1 MKYQAKLFLAPLFLI
16 LLVTIYQKFNNEK
29 FDEVPLPNAMMQ
41 VGDEEDPNA
50 RSEFEWLRL
59 RDPQTN
65 EIPENIRLK
74 EIDFVKNIPNRS
86 QVSMKNVQGGASRLN
101 TLNWDR
107 RGPYNVGGRTRAMA
121 LDATDESIII
131 AGGVSG
137 GMWKSVD
144 GGATWKKTTKPE
156 QLHSITAVA
165 QDTRTGHTST
175 WYYGTGELMGG
186 TLHGPN
192 FSAYYKGNGIYKST
206 DNGESWTSLT
216 STASNTPQ
224 SFVNAFD
231 YVNNVIVNPLNG
243 YVFVSAIYGLRR
255 SKDGGATWDA
265 LLNSEAQNAYYTE
278 ITMNSKGVLY
288 AALSTRGI
296 FRSADNGDTWTD
308 ITPSSFSVV
317 GRTVIGH
324 APSDE
329 NTMYVISHSSST
341 SHPLW
346 KYSYSSGDGSGSNGT
361 WTDRSA
367 NIPNFGG
374 NVGHFDSQGGY
385 DLIIKVK
392 PDDADFVVIGG
403 TNVYRSSD
411 GFSTTSNTKWIG
423 GYATINNI
431 SMYANH
437 HPDQHGF
444 LFLPSDPN
452 TAFSSHD
459 GGISKTTA
467 IKDDA
472 VVWTSLSN
480 GYYTTQFFHVAID
493 QSGTKPDLI
502 MGGMQDN
509 ATWKSNVNSETNVW
523 ENDGSSGDGAFSAIA
538 FNAQADIWS
547 AQKGHVRL
555 NDYRNPFNSS
565 RGYSVVY
572 MYPTAATGQLFI
584 NPFVLDQADDKILFY
599 AGGSTIWRN
608 NNIDISGFATASA
621 YYASDPWDHLTNAAA
636 TGTISTLATSKSNPT
651 HRLYYGS
658 SQGKVYKL
666 DNANSGNNSPT
677 DITSSSFNS
686 NAFVSNIAVN
696 PEDGDEVMVTF
707 SNYSVKSI
715 FHTNDGG
722 STWSDISGNLEENS
736 DGSGNGPSVASALI
750 IKHKNTQMYFVGTHT
765 GVYST
770 TSLNGASTTWVQEA
784 AQSIGNVIVR
794 GMAGRQSDGYI
805 AVATHGAG
813 VFTVSLNASPII
825 AAVSDV
831 TINEDATATVTL
843 SATDGD
849 GDAITYSALSDINVV
864 TTSISASI
872 LTLTPNANWNG
883 VANITVYASDGSAK
897 GSTTFK
903 LTVTPVNDIA
913 AVDDV
918 TINQNQSAEV
928 DLTSTFTGTTT
939 FTAVSDTNAVTTSIS
954 ASTLTLTPNANWDGV
969 ANITAYASDGTYKDS
984 TTFKLTVIPNNKP
997 VIAAVSDVTI
1007 NEDATATVTLSATD
1021 ADGDAITYS
1030 AVSDINVVTTSISAA
1045 TLTLTPNAN
1054 WHEVANITAYAS
1066 DGTAKDSTTFKL
1078 TVTPVNDI
1086 AAVDDVTIDEDIPTG
1101 VTLTTTFDGTSTF
1114 TAVSVSDSVTAS
1126 ISASILTL
1134 TPNANWHGAAQIKA
1148 YTSMD
1153 DGSAKDSTS
1162 FKLTVTPVQDAPSA
1176 FGWVSDVLDTI
1187 NINESNLAEIYE
1199 LQWLESTD
1207 VDGDTIDY
1215 LLYAQIG
1222 INPPAEQ
1229 MYDTTSTLVP
1239 LTYQELLSKVFEPFP
1254 MLPRV
1259 SVKFSV
1265 IATDGIDTVTVTG
1278 DDRVVLV
1285 NRYDYLSI
1293 DMEGVPNEFTL
1304 HENYPNPFNPTTTLR
1319 FDIPEVSDITVTIFN
1334 MLGQKVRT
1342 FNLNNTPAG
1351 YHSIKWNATTDY
1363 GDPVGAGVYLYQ
1375 LRANRFVKTKKMI
1388 LLK

>member
-1 MKYQAKLFLAPLFLI
+1 MKYQPKLLLAPLFLI
-16 LLVTIYQKFNNEK
+16 LLLTLYQKFNNEK
-29 FDEVPLPNAMMQ
+29 FQEMPIPNARMQ
-41 VGDEEDPNA
+41 VGEEEDPNA
-50 RSEFEWLRL
+50 RLEFEWLRT

-74 EIDFVKNIPNRS
+74 EIDFVKNVPNRN
-86 QVSMKNVQGGASRLN
+86 QVSMKNVQGGASNLK

-121 LDATDESIII
+121 LDATNESIII

-175 WYYGTGELMGG
+175 WYYGTGELSGNSASA
-186 TLHGPN
+186 N
-192 FSAYYKGNGIYKST
+192 FSAWYKGNGIYKST

-216 STASNTPQ
+216 STASNKPQ
-224 SFVNAFD
+224 SFVNTFD

-243 YVFVSAIYGLRR
+243 YVFVSGVYGLRR
-255 SKDGGATWDA
+255 SKDGGTTWDS
-265 LLNSEAQNAYYTE
+265 LLDSEALNAYYTE

-288 AALSTRGI
+288 AALSSRGI

-329 NTMYVISHSSST
+329 NTMYVISYSSST

-346 KYSYSSGDGSGSNGT
+346 KYTYSSGDGSGSNGT
-361 WTDRSA
+361 WTDLSL
-367 NIPNFGG
+367 NIPAFGG
-374 NVGHFDSQGGY
+374 RVGDFDSQGGY

-392 PDDADFVVIGG
+392 PDDPNFVVIGG

-423 GYATINNI
+423 GYATINNV
-431 SMYANH
+431 SMYDNH

-480 GYYTTQFFHVAID
+480 GYYTTQFYHVAID

-502 MGGMQDN
+502 IGGMQDN
-509 ATWKSNVNSETNVW
+509 ATWKSNVNSETHVW
-523 ENDGSSGDGAFSAIA
+523 VNDGTSGDGAFSAIA
-538 FNAQADIWS
+538 FNAQADVWS
-547 AQKGHVRL
+547 SQKGTSYL
-555 NDYRNPFNSS
+555 YDYRNPFNYSY
-565 RGYSVVY
+565 GYSWVY

-584 NPFVLDQADDKILFY
+584 NPFILNQADEKILFY

-608 NNIDISGFATASA
+608 NNIDISSFATANA
-621 YYASDPWDHLTNAAA
+621 YYASDPWDQLTNAASD
-636 TGTISTLATSKSNPT
+636 GSISALATTTTSPT
-651 HRLYYGS
+651 NRLYYGDNK
-658 SQGKVYKL
+658 GILRKL
-666 DNANSGNNSPT
+666 DNANSGNGSPT
-677 DITSSSFNS
+677 DITGSLFPTG
-686 NAFVSNIAVN
+686 AYVSNIAVN
-696 PEDGDEVMVTF
+696 PEDGDELIAIF

-715 FHTNDGG
+715 WHSDDAGA
-722 STWSDISGNLEENS
+722 TWSDIGGNLEENS
-736 DGSGNGPSVASALI
+736 DGSGSGPSVRAALI
-750 IKHKNTQMYFVGTHT
+750 IKFKNTQMYFVGTST
-765 GVYST
+765 GLYST
-770 TSLNGASTTWVQEA
+770 TSLNGASTTWVQESA
-784 AQSIGNVIVR
+784 ESIGNVVVD
-794 GMAGRQSDGYI
+794 GLVGRQSDGYI

-813 VFTVSLNASPII
+813 VFTVNFNSTPVLEAM
-825 AAVSDV
+825 
-831 TINEDATATVTL
+831 
-843 SATDGD
+843 
-849 GDAITYSALSDINVV
+849 SDI
-864 TTSISASI
+864 
-872 LTLTPNANWNG
+872 
-883 VANITVYASDGSAK
+883 TV
-897 GSTTFK
+897 
-903 LTVTPVNDIA
+903 L
-913 AVDDV
+913 
-918 TINQNQSAEV
+918 E
-928 DLTSTFTGTTT
+928 
-939 FTAVSDTNAVTTSIS
+939 
-954 ASTLTLTPNANWDGV
+954 DGV
-969 ANITAYASDGTYKDS
+969 YEVN
-984 TTFKLTVIPNNKP
+984 LR
-997 VIAAVSDVTI
+997 
-1007 NEDATATVTLSATD
+1007 ATD

-1030 AVSDINVVTTSISAA
+1030 AKSDPNTVNAEIIVEYDM
-1045 TLTLTPNAN
+1045 LKLTPNAN
-1054 WHEVANITAYAS
+1054 WNGVATITAYAS
-1066 DGTAKDSTTFKL
+1066 DGTAMDSTTFKL

-1086 AAVDDVTIDEDIPTG
+1086 DAVADVTIDEDQSTE
-1101 VTLTTTFDGTSTF
+1101 VTLTTTFTGTSTF
-1114 TAVSVSDSVTAS
+1114 TAASDTNLTVTVAS
-1126 ISASILTL
+1126 DKLTI
-1134 TPNANWHGAAQIKA
+1134 TPKANWNGVASIKA
-1148 YTSMD
+1148 YVS
-1153 DGSAKDSTS
+1153 DGTYKDSTS
-1162 FKLTVTPVQDAPSA
+1162 FDLTVTPVQDAPSA
-1176 FGWVSDVLDTI
+1176 FEWVTSNVAFDTI
-1187 NINESNLAEIYE
+1187 NINESNLAETYD

-1215 LLYAQIG
+1215 LIYAQVGLYSPSEEI
-1222 INPPAEQ
+1222 
-1229 MYDTTSTLVP
+1229 YDTTSTLVP
-1239 LTYQELLSKVFEPFP
+1239 LTYQELLENVFEPFP

-1265 IATDGIDTVTVTG
+1265 IATDGIDTVKITG
-1278 DDRVVLV
+1278 DDRSILV
-1285 NRYDYLSI
+1285 NRYDYLAL

-1319 FDIPEVSDITVTIFN
+1319 FDVPEVSDITVTIFN

-1351 YHSIKWNATTDY
+1351 YHSVKWNARNDY

-1375 LRANRFVKTKKMI
+1375 LQANKFIKTRKMV